1 MPAVIFFACLDLNK
15 NPHLWMDTRLL
26 KNSAVTAFLFLTVFP
41 SSYDVISA
49 STDSAKQDQI
59 DIIESNLSREREKFE
74 RFDSREK
81 DLLRQV
87 SELEQDVAERRRV
100 IEEMREK
107 IRITKKEIDK
117 LGKKQTRLE
126 QSLKETEIKAAN
138 RLIALYKYARK
149 GYIRILANVVDMEEL
164 RQRVVY
170 LKAVSKEDREE
181 LSRLVEQGLRYKNEI
196 SRIKGQLE
204 KKASAEKEE
213 KVRLVTLRE
222 DLEETVIRLMRIH
235 KEKQFYETAVKEL
248 QLAAQDLR
256 QTFSKIEK
264 KKKYETALS
273 SQFVE
278 SKNQLPFPVEGEIIR
293 GDKLLG
299 PKNRNFNKG
308 VFIEGS
314 ETEVKAVFPG
324 RIDFS
329 GRVKG
334 YGEIVIINHG
344 SRFFTISA
352 QLSRRLMEEGDMV
365 ETGDVIGLV
374 GKNGGTRISRLY
386 FEIREAGK
394 SLDPLS
400 WLKVK

>member
-1 MPAVIFFACLDLNK
+1 MI
-15 NPHLWMDTRLL
+15 RLL
-26 KNSAVTAFLFLTVFP
+26 KNLAITTFLFLPAFP
-41 SSYDVISA
+41 FSYDVTSA
-49 STDSAKQDQI
+49 SISSAKQDQI
-59 DIIESNLSREREKFE
+59 DIIEFNLSREREKFE
-74 RFDSREK
+74 KFDSREK

-107 IRITKKEIDK
+107 IRIAKKEIGK

-126 QSLKETEIKAAN
+126 QSLKETEIKAEN

-164 RQRVVY
+164 WQRVVY

-181 LSRLVEQGLRYKNEI
+181 LSKLVEQGLRYKNEI
-196 SRIKGQLE
+196 SRIKEQIE
-204 KKASAEKEE
+204 KKESAEKEA
-213 KVRLVTLRE
+213 KARLVTLRE

-248 QLAAQDLR
+248 QLAAQDLK

-264 KKKYETALS
+264 KRKYETTLS

-278 SKNQLPFPVEGEIIR
+278 SKNQLPFPFEGKIIR

-299 PKNRNFNKG
+299 LKNRNFNKG

-314 ETEVKAVFPG
+314 ETEVKAIFPG

-374 GKNGGTRISRLY
+374 GNNGATKKSRLY
-386 FEIREAGK
+386 FEIRKAGK